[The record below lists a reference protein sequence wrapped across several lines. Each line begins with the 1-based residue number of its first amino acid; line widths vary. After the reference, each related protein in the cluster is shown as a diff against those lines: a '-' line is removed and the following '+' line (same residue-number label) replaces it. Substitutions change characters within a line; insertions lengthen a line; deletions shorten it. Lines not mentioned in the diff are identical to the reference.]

1 MSLTENNMHDI
12 LDVRSL
18 IERIEE
24 LEAER
29 EQLQDH
35 ADACEDAYK
44 YHDSDDTQ
52 STPEWADLEA
62 ARAALLEWDTGPDNQ
77 ERIDLMTIMED
88 LRGAG
93 GDEQWRGD
101 WYPITLIRD
110 TYFVEY
116 VTELVSDIGD
126 IPRDLPSY
134 IVIDWEATASNI
146 QHDYTSVD
154 IDGVDYWFR

>member
-1 MSLTENNMHDI
+1 MSITENNMHDI

-35 ADACEDAYK
+35 LYACEDAYN
-44 YHDSDDTQ
+44 YHDSEDTR
-52 STPEWADLEA
+52 STPEWKDLET
-62 ARAALLEWDTGPDNQ
+62 ARAELLEWDISPDND
-77 ERIDLMTIMED
+77 ERVRLMTIMED
-88 LRGAG
+88 LRGYG

-110 TYFVEY
+110 SYFVEY
-116 VTELVSDIGD
+116 AAELVSDIGD
-126 IPRDLPSY
+126 LPRELPSY
-134 IVIDWEATASNI
+134 IEIDWHRTAGNI
-146 QHDYTSVD
+146 RVDYTSIT